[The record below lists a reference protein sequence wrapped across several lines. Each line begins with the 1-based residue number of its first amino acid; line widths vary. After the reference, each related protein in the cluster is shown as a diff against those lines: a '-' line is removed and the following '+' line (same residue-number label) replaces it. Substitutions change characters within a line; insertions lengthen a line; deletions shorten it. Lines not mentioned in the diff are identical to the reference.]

1 MQEMQVWYLGQED
14 LEKEMTT
21 HSSILVWETPGT
33 KEADRLQ
40 SMGLK
45 RVRHNLG
52 TTKLLTTT
60 TELKWHSSV
69 DQKISLSF
77 PETLRKIN
85 CIAFSG
91 S

>member
-52 TTKLLTTT
+52 TTRLLTTT
-60 TELKWHSSV
+60 TRVKMTQLCWSKNLTEL
-69 DQKISLSF
+69 
-77 PETLRKIN
+77 
-85 CIAFSG
+85 SG
-91 S
+91 DS